1 LEEEMRLERKH
12 VYSVGFL
19 GTIAIVLSLLIFMY
33 YTTLET
39 ESSILLSSV
48 MLLVVGLLFA
58 WIMVGVKFEPFE
70 LKRMFES
77 ILWTAMSA
85 LAIWVVNSRV
95 PFKLDVGFMNTRLF
109 SVLMGVA
116 EESFF
121 RLFLTTF
128 MYKITK
134 MSWLAIV
141 VSSSTWTIYHIGRYG
156 GDMGAFFVIFMAGL
170 VLGFV
175 MLYSKMADGVM
186 FAHAVVNYLATS

>member
-1 LEEEMRLERKH
+1 LSSKRDI
-12 VYSVGFL
+12 YTVGFL

-33 YTTLET
+33 YTTLQT
-39 ESSILLSSV
+39 ESSVLLSSV

-85 LAIWVVNSRV
+85 LAIWIVNSKV
-95 PFKLDVGFMNTRLF
+95 PFTLDVSFGSTRLF

-128 MYKITK
+128 IYKITK
-134 MSWLAIV
+134 MSLLAIII
-141 VSSSTWTIYHIGRYG
+141 SSSTWTIYHIGMYG
-156 GDMGAFFVIFMAGL
+156 GDMGAFVVIFMAGL

-175 MLYSKMADGVM
+175 MLYSKMVDGVM
-186 FAHAVVNYLATS
+186 FAHAVVNYIATA